1 MATYKHRAT
10 RSRLNFKPAK
20 VLTLSNSTD
29 HLVGDYRRARNA
41 IAGYTRLYEA
51 ACSRIGEVNRHKVAW
66 KLLNLREAFGALNRV
81 RSAMIRNERAF
92 RQASD
97 ALIALSVDLGLLAP
111 SKLDWT
117 AGLIP
122 FEACGD
128 GS

>member
-1 MATYKHRAT
+1 MASYKHRA
-10 RSRLNFKPAK
+10 SRARLAYSSAK

-66 KLLNLREAFGALNRV
+66 KLLNLREAFAQLNRV
-81 RSAMIRNERAF
+81 RGAMLRNKRAF

-97 ALIALSVDLGLLAP
+97 ALVALGMDLALLEP
-111 SKLDWT
+111 RKFDWL

-122 FEACGD
+122 SQACE
-128 GS
+128 